1 MQLSVVRKSVDV
13 NRKWVFLIGISAVL
27 LLALSWGWAAP
38 SSPEMVEE
46 FFPLP
51 NHMEIT
57 VLSNDSTADFSWTL
71 TPPIQAWDST
81 AVSYFIDVF
90 APDLSCIQVLWDS
103 MLTIHHWDTL
113 PQVAFW
119 RNVMTLSKDSGIVNI
134 ASTRKIIETKS
145 IGDWERLGDSLKMVY
160 RDSVRFAYGLD
171 STAAIYITTGKNH
184 YYQFEKALPGIG
196 RGIRAFRTQGVDP
209 WYAQAIL
216 LIESPGQIHMS
227 PVGAYGSF
235 QLMEEVALEYG
246 LVVNDS
252 IDERED
258 FEKAAAAAA
267 DLIRKRCLPQ
277 TRWMLRKRD
286 IEFSETDT
294 WFRLLVLHSYHAGA
308 GNVEGVLE
316 AINPE
321 KGGMELMKK
330 VWTTEYGGFKNASQN
345 YSQVALA
352 SFLELDRV
360 MSMLPDSVCADTV
373 FLWKEDELAE
383 GQMNY

>member
-1 MQLSVVRKSVDV
+1 MQLRVGQDV
-13 NRKWVFLIGISAVL
+13 AVLNRKWIILIGITAAL
-27 LLALSWGWAAP
+27 MLALSWVWARPTA
-38 SSPEMVEE
+38 SATVQE
-46 FFPLP
+46 FYPLP
-51 NHMEIT
+51 NHLEIT
-57 VLSNDSTADFSWTL
+57 VLSNDSTTDFSWTL
-71 TPPIQAWDST
+71 TPAIREWDST

-113 PQVAFW
+113 PQVEFW

-134 ASTRKIIETKS
+134 AATREIIETKS
-145 IGDWERLGDSLKMVY
+145 IWEWESLGDSLKMVY
-160 RDSVRFAYGLD
+160 RDSVRSANGLD
-171 STAAIYITTGKNH
+171 SSAAIYITTGKNH

-216 LIESPGQIHMS
+216 LIESPGQIHRS

-267 DLIRKRCLPQ
+267 ALIRKRCLPQ

-286 IEFSETDT
+286 IEFAETDT
-294 WFRLLVLHSYHAGA
+294 WFRLLVLHAYHAGA
-308 GNVEGVLE
+308 GNVEGVLGV
-316 AINPE
+316 INPQ
-321 KGGMELMKK
+321 KGGMDLMKQ

-373 FLWKEDELAE
+373 FLWKEEELAE

>member
-1 MQLSVVRKSVDV
+1 MQLRVGQDIAVL
-13 NRKWVFLIGISAVL
+13 NRKWIILIGITAAL
-27 LLALSWGWAAP
+27 MLALSWVWARPTAP
-38 SSPEMVEE
+38 ATVQE
-46 FFPLP
+46 FYPLP
-51 NHMEIT
+51 NHLEIT
-57 VLSNDSTADFSWTL
+57 VLSNDSTTDFSWTL
-71 TPPIQAWDST
+71 TPAIREWDST

-113 PQVAFW
+113 PQVEFW

-134 ASTRKIIETKS
+134 AATREIIETKS
-145 IGDWERLGDSLKMVY
+145 IWEWESLGDSLKMVY
-160 RDSVRFAYGLD
+160 RDSVRSANGLD

-216 LIESPGQIHMS
+216 LIESPGQIHRS

-258 FEKAAAAAA
+258 FEKPAAAAAA
-267 DLIRKRCLPQ
+267 LIRKRCLPQ

-286 IEFSETDT
+286 IEFAETDT
-294 WFRLLVLHSYHAGA
+294 WFRLLVLHAYHAGA
-308 GNVEGVLE
+308 GNVEGVLGV
-316 AINPE
+316 INPKE
-321 KGGMELMKK
+321 GGMDLMKQ

-373 FLWKEDELAE
+373 FLWKEEELAE

>member
-1 MQLSVVRKSVDV
+1 MQLTVSRQSAGL
-13 NRKWVFLIGISAVL
+13 NRKWALLLGISGAV
-27 LLALSWGWAAP
+27 LLALSWLWASGKSEP
-38 SSPEMVEE
+38 VLE
-46 FFPLP
+46 FYPLP
-51 NHMEIT
+51 NHLEIT
-57 VLSNDSTADFSWTL
+57 VLSNDSTTDFSWTL
-71 TPPIQAWDST
+71 TPPIQEWDSS

-113 PQVAFW
+113 PQVEFW
-119 RNVMTLSKDSGIVNI
+119 RKVMTLGKDSGVVNI
-134 ASTRKIIETKS
+134 ASTREIIETKS
-145 IGDWERLGDSLKMVY
+145 IVDWERLGDSLKMVY
-160 RDSVRFAYGLD
+160 RDSVRQAYGLD
-171 STAAIYITTGKNH
+171 STAAIYITTGKGH

-277 TRWMLRKRD
+277 TRWMLRKRN

-316 AINPE
+316 VINPE

>member
-1 MQLSVVRKSVDV
+1 MQLAATIRPNNL
-13 NRKWVFLIGISAVL
+13 NRKAL
-27 LLALSWGWAAP
+27 LLGITGVILMAASWVWAASAP
-38 SSPEMVEE
+38 KVVQE
-46 FFPLP
+46 FYPLP
-51 NHMEIT
+51 NHLEIT

-71 TPPIQAWDST
+71 TPTVHAWDST
-81 AVSYFIDVF
+81 DVSYFIDVF

-103 MLTIHHWDTL
+103 MLTINHWDTL
-113 PQVAFW
+113 PQVKFW
-119 RNVMTLSKDSGIVNI
+119 RNVMTLRKDSGIVNI
-134 ASTRKIIETKS
+134 AATRQMIERKS

-160 RDSVRFAYGLD
+160 RDSVRMAHGLD
-171 STAAIYITTGKNH
+171 STAAIYITTGKGH

-216 LIESPGQIHMS
+216 LIESPGQIHRS

-258 FEKAAAAAA
+258 FEKAAGAAAA
-267 DLIRKRCLPQ
+267 LIRKRCLPQ
-277 TRWMLRKRD
+277 TRWMLRKRN

-294 WFRLLVLHSYHAGA
+294 WFRLLVLHAYHAGA
-308 GNVEGVLE
+308 GNVEGVMGV
-316 AINPE
+316 INPD

-360 MSMLPDSVCADTV
+360 MSMLPDTVCADTV
-373 FLWKEDELAE
+373 FLWKEEELAE